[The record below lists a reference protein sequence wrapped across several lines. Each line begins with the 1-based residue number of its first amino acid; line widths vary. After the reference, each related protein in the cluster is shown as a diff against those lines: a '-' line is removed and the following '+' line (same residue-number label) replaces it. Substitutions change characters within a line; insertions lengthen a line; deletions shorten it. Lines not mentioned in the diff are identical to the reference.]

1 MSFLLLLFDLCLEGI
16 RNFRKA
22 KRDSKMLFANDKS
35 LTKITNVMTIG
46 SVLISKLFKCSDR
59 LVH

>member
-22 KRDSKMLFANDKS
+22 KRDSKIPFANDKS

-46 SVLISKLFKCSDR
+46 SVKFLSQNCLNTLIG
-59 LVH
+59 

>member
-16 RNFRKA
+16 RNFRKT
-22 KRDSKMLFANDKS
+22 KRDSKILFANDKS

-46 SVLISKLFKCSDR
+46 SVKFLSQNCLNALIG
-59 LVH
+59 

>member
-1 MSFLLLLFDLCLEGI
+1 MSFLLLLFDLCLEGF

-22 KRDSKMLFANDKS
+22 KRDSKILFANDKS

-46 SVLISKLFKCSDR
+46 SVKFLSQNCLNALIG
-59 LVH
+59 

>member
-46 SVLISKLFKCSDR
+46 SVKFLSQNCLNALIG
-59 LVH
+59 